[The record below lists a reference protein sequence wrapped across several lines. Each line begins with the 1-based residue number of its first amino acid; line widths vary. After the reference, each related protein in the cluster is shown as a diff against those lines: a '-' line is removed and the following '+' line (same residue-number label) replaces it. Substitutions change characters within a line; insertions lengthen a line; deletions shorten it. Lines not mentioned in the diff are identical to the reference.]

1 MYAIISE
8 IDQKSSEIV
17 KCLWGRLRDACGV
30 KAIYALPTPHFTWFS
45 AESLDIPKTSSII
58 AKLAAQSERMTT
70 YVFGLGIF
78 SGEQPVLYLP
88 IVKTQAMID
97 LHNEIWQ
104 QVQEYCDRSNDYYSP
119 PHWLPHITL
128 ALRDLRRDN
137 LACALESVAFEPVE
151 MTITAENFIIV
162 AQEGEPV
169 SEALTKYRFSARG
182 SLD

>member
-1 MYAIISE
+1 MYTIISE

-45 AESLDIPKTSSII
+45 AEALDIDETSSII
-58 AKLAAQSERMTT
+58 AELAARSRRLST

-78 SGEQPVLYLP
+78 SGDQPVLYLP

-104 QVQEYCDRSNDYYSP
+104 EVQDHCECPNGYYSP
-119 PHWLPHITL
+119 PHWIPHITL

-137 LACALESVAFEPVE
+137 LACVLESVAFEPVE
-151 MTITAENFIIV
+151 MTVTAENFIIV
-162 AQEGEPV
+162 AQEGELV
-169 SEALTKYRFSARG
+169 SEALHKYQFRG
-182 SLD
+182 